1 MASKTQA
8 ANVLSALHSLKKIAP
23 ALRWRIGD
31 YGRGL
36 SKEDMIAIENFHAAP
51 GTTVTIPS
59 GIVLTQEEGYVLRSR
74 VSGMWAVANAA
85 KTGRTA
91 GQRRYAA
98 EIMRLGWG

>member
-1 MASKTQA
+1 MKTTPA
-8 ANVLSALHSLKKIAP
+8 AHVFAALHSLKNTAP
-23 ALRWRIGD
+23 ALRWRLGD

-36 SKEDMIAIENFHAAP
+36 SAADLSAAENIHATP
-51 GTTVTIPS
+51 NGEVVLPS
-59 GIVLTQEEGYVLRSR
+59 GITLTQEEGYVLRAR
-74 VSGMWAVANAA
+74 VGGMWAVVNAA